1 MDCKTARLLIE
12 FFRPVAS
19 ELNAS
24 EAEALEQHLAECTEC
39 GRFAQAERAWESRV
53 ARMVQDVP
61 VPARLHER
69 LQAGLEQQR
78 AQWRRQSTGRAL
90 AGAAVAATLFLVVA
104 FGWYWKRTHPPRLD
118 LEQVAADFFA

>member
-1 MDCKTARLLIE
+1 MNCKTARLLIE

-24 EAEALEQHLAECTEC
+24 EAEALELHLADCTEC
-39 GRFAQAERAWESRV
+39 ARFAQAERAWESRV

-78 AQWRRQSTGRAL
+78 VRWRRQSTRRVL
-90 AGAAVAATLFLVVA
+90 AGVAVAATLLFAIAL
-104 FGWYWKRTHPPRLD
+104 GWHWKRNHPPRLD
-118 LEQVAADFFA
+118 LEQV